1 MDNYIFK
8 QANTTDVDKVLKLIQ
23 KRIKWMEEHNINQW
37 KDNYFKSYPKEYFE
51 EKVFKGQLF
60 VMTVEVSDYIIG
72 AVTLSEEDSYW
83 DDNTQSCY
91 IHNLVSD
98 IEASGIGT
106 KIIAFS
112 EKVATESGVNIIRL
126 DCQASNDKL
135 NSYYYKLGFQ
145 LVGTVKDGD
154 YIGNKREK
162 KLNF

>member
-8 QANTTDVDKVLKLIQ
+8 QANTADVDKILKLIQ

-51 EKVFKGQLF
+51 ARVFKGQLF
-60 VMTVEVSDYIIG
+60 VVKVEMSDNIIG

-83 DDNTQSCY
+83 DDNIQSYY

-98 IEASGIGT
+98 GEVSGIGT

-112 EKVATESGVNIIRL
+112 EKIAIERGVNMIRL

-135 NSYYYKLGFQ
+135 NNYYYNLGFH
-145 LVGTVKDGD
+145 LVGTVQDGD

-162 KLNF
+162 KLNI